1 MKKYPDYFGIVL
13 FFLSIL
19 VFSSHSLAGEEPE
32 IKRILAL
39 SGHQIGLPWDD
50 LVNEGLERALG
61 NDKRDDIALDVE
73 YLDLSRNPS
82 DDYKRQLSQLL
93 ETKYRS
99 MPPDIIISTME
110 FPEARILGAI
120 RPAFPSARVIS
131 LSAFGMPQDASYP
144 ELNDIITVSNE
155 PETLGRSIELIAASL
170 PGVKNIFFVNGDT
183 PNEQKDLEEAKAEFK
198 GYGNR
203 FHFSYLSE
211 LPVDELL
218 EKLSRLPANSA
229 IFFTTYFQDPQG
241 KMYIPLK
248 ILERIHKTANAPI
261 FGTVDTFMGH
271 GIAGG
276 ELISAERMGEKAG
289 ELAIKVLDEK
299 RLVDGVS
306 YKISPVTMFD
316 WREMRRWGINEKN
329 LPEGSIVRFRQFSFY
344 EHYRWHLLI
353 GFGFLLL
360 QTALIAFLWIT
371 LGRHKRAE
379 KALLSAEREKRIL
392 EAELHQAQKLESLG
406 TLAGGIAHDFNNIL
420 TAILGYTEYVLLDVE
435 QGSDMESALQQ
446 VMTAGKRARGL
457 VGQILTFARKSEG
470 DIKLINVQP
479 IAEEALKLLRSTLP
493 ASIEIKSKMESDAL
507 IMADPTRIHQ
517 IFMNLCV
524 NAAQAM
530 DGEGVLEVAISG
542 IIHSTGAMGKSVV
555 PKPGEYVRIS
565 VSDTGSGISEENI
578 VHIFEPYFTT
588 KGVGSGTGL
597 GLSVVLGI
605 VKSYG
610 GEIVVTSR
618 LHEGTTFTVDLP
630 VGGNANMQK
639 ARLI

>member
-299 RLVDGVS
+299 RLVGGVS